1 MDLYMVYIYIWC
13 IYMYILY
20 GVYIYMVCI
29 YIWYVYIYM
38 VLHVDVMLC
47 ENHSFSVVLCSDL
60 K

>member
-1 MDLYMVYIYIWC
+1 MDLYMVYIYIY
-13 IYMYILY
+13 YMVYILY
-20 GVYIYMVCI
+20 GIYILWYIYG
-29 YIWYVYIYM
+29 VYIYM